1 MIMNVDIMDDWKQFI
16 IKNWIC
22 PPDKGMQFTRQKK
35 ETVGAPETQGKNQLE
50 VELLSGADNKTFWF
64 FQKGKRGF
72 ITILRKVEKESKN

>member
-1 MIMNVDIMDDWKQFI
+1 MITNVDIMDDWKQFI

-50 VELLSGADNKTFWF
+50 VELLYWF
-64 FQKGKRGF
+64 SFCVSF
-72 ITILRKVEKESKN
+72 IFAYENYIL